1 MFKAKAKRFL
11 NAFPTSSSCH
21 CAALAVPTANRSN
34 WPQADGQTFATF
46 WQTQRERV
54 AVEAEEFHKICE
66 SATNYNGKYWS
77 EMSADCLSCPASPQ
91 AFAFLFT
98 FTFRLPGAATKVTA
112 QN

>member
-1 MFKAKAKRFL
+1 MGKHLPPSGKQRE
-11 NAFPTSSSCH
+11 
-21 CAALAVPTANRSN
+21 
-34 WPQADGQTFATF
+34 
-46 WQTQRERV
+46 RERV
-54 AVEAEEFHKICE
+54 AAVAEEFHKICE

-98 FTFRLPGAATKVTA
+98 FTFTFRLPGAATKVTA